1 MNNKKTLFIPL
12 PADFSWEECTWYL
25 DRNYDECLHT
35 LAGGKIIKAVR
46 LDGRDVLFRLGAGNG
61 GLEAE
66 ILWEGGAGGGAGGR
80 QTGGNEMDGWE
91 VDVRDAGG
99 PAVAALLREYIVD
112 WLDLERDL
120 TSFYELLKKDK
131 RLAYMSGEY
140 RGLRLIGIVDLFEAL
155 CWCVIG
161 QQINLRFAY
170 ATKRRL
176 VERFGGRIVY
186 EGKTHYL
193 FPACGDLALA
203 TEEELRAM
211 QFSRGKTKYLVGLA
225 QAFSSG
231 EWSKE
236 KLIAVEGLEN
246 RRKMLTDLKGVG
258 IWTANYCLMKSLRDT
273 TCIPHG
279 DVGLLNALA
288 AHSII
293 KDRQEEEKIA
303 RLFKKYPGWE
313 SYLVFYLWRSL
324 AEKGKTE

>member
-1 MNNKKTLFIPL
+1 MNNKKTIFIPL
-12 PADFSWEECTWYL
+12 PADFSWEECIWYL
-25 DRNYDECLHT
+25 DRNYDECLQT
-35 LAGGKIIKAVR
+35 LAGDRMIRAVR
-46 LDGRDVLFRLGAGNG
+46 LGGRDVLFRIGAGAG
-61 GLEAE
+61 GLEVE
-66 ILWEGGAGGGAGGR
+66 ILGECG
-80 QTGGNEMDGWE
+80 
-91 VDVRDAGG
+91 VGG
-99 PAVAALLREYIVD
+99 PAVADLLREYIVD

-120 TSFYELLKKDK
+120 APFYELLKKDK
-131 RLAYMSGEY
+131 RLAYMSEKY

-155 CWCVIG
+155 CWSVIG

-176 VERFGGRIVY
+176 VERYGGRIEY
-186 EGKTHYL
+186 EGNTHYL
-193 FPACGDLALA
+193 FPTPGELALA

-211 QFSRGKTKYLVGLA
+211 QFSRGKAKYLTGLA
-225 QAFSSG
+225 QVFSCG
-231 EWSKE
+231 GLSKE

-279 DVGLLNALA
+279 DVGMLNALA
-288 AHSII
+288 SHSII

-303 RLFKKYPGWE
+303 RLFSKYPGWE

-324 AEKGKTE
+324 TEKGKTA